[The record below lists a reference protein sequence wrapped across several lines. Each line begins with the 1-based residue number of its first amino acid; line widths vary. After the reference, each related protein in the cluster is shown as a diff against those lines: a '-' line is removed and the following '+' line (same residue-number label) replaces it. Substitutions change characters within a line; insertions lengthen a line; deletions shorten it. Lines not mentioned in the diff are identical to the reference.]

1 MYSEAQTESHK
12 VEKQTNKCTAPPE
25 GSAKINVDARF
36 RAETRDASV
45 GVIISDCRGLILLD
59 ACKMLHRCS
68 SVAQAEALACLEGI
82 RLAIE
87 WVHLPAILESDNVE
101 VVASLTM
108 KSSSISVWEGIIF
121 EVKSN
126 KITHALAQ
134 LAFSSRIYLE
144 WRLCAPIEILEL
156 PKTGRWLRQDL
167 DLVEL
172 VDFIAFPRTQPMPI
186 TLSELG
192 QAGAEGSSALT
203 LWLLVDPPCQ
213 S

>member
-12 VEKQTNKCTAPPE
+12 AEKQTNKCTAPPE

-36 RAETRDASV
+36 CAETRDASV

-59 ACKMLHRCS
+59 ACQTLHRCS

-87 WVHLPAILESDNVE
+87 WVHMPAILESDNVE

-126 KITHALAQ
+126 KILMLQ
-134 LAFSSRIYLE
+134 LSQHLVQESTQSGDCVPQQKYLSF
-144 WRLCAPIEILEL
+144 L
-156 PKTGRWLRQDL
+156 K
-167 DLVEL
+167 L
-172 VDFIAFPRTQPMPI
+172 VD
-186 TLSELG
+186 G
-192 QAGAEGSSALT
+192 
-203 LWLLVDPPCQ
+203 
-213 S
+213 